1 MCVIATA
8 NRSSVMEKSICHR
21 KAVRY
26 RSLAETARSEL
37 YRSML
42 LTIASEWD
50 AMADTAATR
59 SNPVV
64 ANQPYGATA

>member
-1 MCVIATA
+1 
-8 NRSSVMEKSICHR
+8 MEKSIYR
-21 KAVRY
+21 QNAARY
-26 RSLAETARSEL
+26 RSLAKTARSEI